1 MERRLDRFFGPWRP
15 DGAPWRRPLL
25 ALAVA
30 AAALATA
37 LLGPRLFDTDPVGV
51 DPFDVRLAAVAL
63 VLAGVALLWG
73 RLAEMRAT
81 LLAVAAVVAP
91 YCAWSATPRVLG
103 LLAGDRLSWNARL
116 VGAGLVYVALTAAI
130 AAVAVRRLP
139 ARWRPRLRLP
149 GARPLALGVAA
160 LGAAA
165 VVGIALALPAEPLG
179 RLGIP
184 VAAVRRDLPLLG
196 PALALQAFAQE
207 LQFRGLLLGVLE
219 RTMRPAAA
227 NGAQALL
234 FGLAH
239 IAVIYE
245 GPASG
250 LVPITVALGLVLG
263 ALTRWTDSLWPAIA
277 IHVTLEIGV
286 AVAIIPGLY
295 GQ

>member
-1 MERRLDRFFGPWRP
+1 MERSLDGSSGPARP
-15 DGAPWRRPLL
+15 DGAAWRSPLL

-30 AAALATA
+30 GAALAA
-37 LLGPRLFDTDPVGV
+37 VLLGPRAFDTDPVGV
-51 DPFDVRLAAVAL
+51 DPFDVRLAAVA
-63 VLAGVALLWG
+63 VALAAAGLAWG
-73 RLAEMRAT
+73 RLAEIRAT

-91 YCAWSATPRVLG
+91 WCAWSATPRL
-103 LLAGDRLSWNARL
+103 LDRLAGDRLSENPELL
-116 VGAGLVYVALTAAI
+116 VASVVYLALTAAI
-130 AAVAVRRLP
+130 CLVVVRGSP
-139 ARWRPRLRLP
+139 ERWRPRLGLL
-149 GARPLALGVAA
+149 GVRPLALAMAV
-160 LGAAA
+160 LGSAA

-184 VAAVRRDLPLLG
+184 VVEVRRDLPVLG
-196 PALALQAFAQE
+196 PALALQAAVQE

-219 RTMRPAAA
+219 RSMRPAAA
-227 NGAQALL
+227 NAAQALA

-263 ALTRWTDSLWPAIA
+263 ALTRWTGSLWPAIA
-277 IHVTLEIGV
+277 IHVTLEVGV

>member
-1 MERRLDRFFGPWRP
+1 MERPLDPRGAAWRP
-15 DGAPWRRPLL
+15 PLL
-25 ALAVA
+25 ALVVAGASLAAV
-30 AAALATA
+30 
-37 LLGPRLFDTDPVGV
+37 LLGPRAFDTDPVGV

-63 VLAGVALLWG
+63 ALAAAALAWG

-91 YCAWSATPRVLG
+91 WCAWSATPRLLDRLAG
-103 LLAGDRLSWNARL
+103 ARLSANTEELLAGVVYLAVTSVICVVAVLGAPDRL
-116 VGAGLVYVALTAAI
+116 
-130 AAVAVRRLP
+130 
-139 ARWRPRLRLP
+139 RPRLRLL
-149 GARPLALGVAA
+149 GLRPLALAVAV
-160 LGAAA
+160 LGSAT

-184 VAAVRRDLPLLG
+184 VVEARRDLPVLG
-196 PALALQAFAQE
+196 PALALQAAVQE

-219 RTMRPAAA
+219 RTMRPGAA
-227 NGAQALL
+227 NATQALA

-263 ALTRWTDSLWPAIA
+263 ALTRWTGSLWPAIA
-277 IHVTLEIGV
+277 IHVTLEVGV

>member
-1 MERRLDRFFGPWRP
+1 MERPLDGLRGPAHP
-15 DGAPWRRPLL
+15 DGAAWRPPLL
-25 ALAVA
+25 ALVVA
-30 AAALATA
+30 GAALAA
-37 LLGPRLFDTDPVGV
+37 VLLGPRAFDTDPVGV

-63 VLAGVALLWG
+63 ALAGAALAWR

-91 YCAWSATPRVLG
+91 WCAWSATPRLLG
-103 LLAGDRLSWNARL
+103 RLTRDRLSGNTEELIAGAVYLAVTVAICLVVVLGTPDRL
-116 VGAGLVYVALTAAI
+116 
-130 AAVAVRRLP
+130 
-139 ARWRPRLRLP
+139 RPRLRL
-149 GARPLALGVAA
+149 GLRPRALAMAVVGS
-160 LGAAA
+160 AA

-184 VAAVRRDLPLLG
+184 VVAVRRDLPVLG
-196 PALALQAFAQE
+196 PALALQAAVQE

-227 NGAQALL
+227 NATQALA

-263 ALTRWTDSLWPAIA
+263 ALTRWTGSLWPAIA
-277 IHVTLEIGV
+277 IHVTLEVGV
-286 AVAIIPGLY
+286 AVAIMPGLY